1 MGFVGVLVLFTLSVG
16 SGARGGAPAAEDV
29 RNLDTGPVIGGIANV
44 YADQPMCI
52 RRQPDLAWL
61 CLTTVSTAEGAPD
74 ERVVASIST
83 DRGASWSGAAP
94 LDPGSSGEIEYAY
107 AAPFQA
113 SDGRIWALYV
123 INSDNITALPST
135 GARITR
141 TDMLGHFKMRHSDD
155 GGATWSAQAWEVP
168 VRPTAIDRRND
179 FNGTT
184 LMHWGSCTGW
194 STTSPSWATACTW
207 ASRRSGRTA

>member
-1 MGFVGVLVLFTLSVG
+1 MTVRSPLFSFVLFTLSVG
-16 SGARGGAPAAEDV
+16 SGARNGAPAAEDV

-168 VRPTAIDRRND
+168 VPPPSTAA
-179 FNGTT
+179 TT
-184 LMHWGSCTGW
+184 STAPRSCPGW
-194 STTSPSWATACTW
+194 STTYPSWATACTW
-207 ASRRSGRTA
+207 ASRRLGRTA